1 MNHKQQIL
9 EKIAANTE
17 VVGIIGLGYVGLP
30 LAVNF
35 AESGVKTIGFD
46 KNPEKVDSINLGKNY
61 IEDIRDAVLKE
72 VVDKVALS
80 ATTDFSRM
88 AECDALIIA
97 VPTPLDRFRKP
108 DMSYIE
114 SACREIGR
122 NMKPG
127 TFVCLESTTYPTTT
141 EDFMLPII
149 EEASR
154 ENKLLTANHATGDQ
168 DHSFQTTS
176 NYSDPSDT
184 REEDTRQGDTR
195 QDPQNPQN
203 SDTRNSEPGTLNSE
217 PGTLNPEPG
226 TLNPEPGAVQTQGLA
241 SQSFRHGIDF
251 WLAYSPE
258 RVDPGNKQFHTRNT
272 PKVLGAMTPDGLEIG
287 EALYR
292 KAIDHIYPVSSPRI
306 AEMVKILENT
316 YRLVNISLIN
326 ELALLAGKMDIN
338 IWEVIEAAKT
348 KPFGFQAFYP
358 GPGIGGHCIPLDPFY
373 LEHIA
378 KRYNFD
384 LSMIHAAGHINMR
397 MPHYMYIKIATALN
411 RHKKA
416 VNGSTVLFLG
426 VAYKPNINDER
437 ESPALEIMETVAHKG
452 GNVQYHDPFIP
463 IINVDGIRYESVELT
478 AEALEKADVVVLTTN
493 HSAFDVE
500 YIKEHAQMIVD
511 MRNMIKEAGEK
522 VYKL

>member
-1 MNHKQQIL
+1 MNYKQQIL
-9 EKIAANTE
+9 EKINSNTE

-35 AESGVKTIGFD
+35 AEAGVKVIGFD
-46 KNPEKVDSINLGKNY
+46 KSEAKVNKINSGENY
-61 IEDIRDAVLKE
+61 IKDIRDAVLRE
-72 VVDKVALS
+72 VVDRVKLE
-80 ATTDFSRM
+80 ATTDFAKM
-88 AECDALIIA
+88 KECDALIIC
-97 VPTPLDRFRKP
+97 VPTPLDKFRKP

-114 SACREIGR
+114 ASCIAIGQ

-127 TFVCLESTTYPTTT
+127 TFISLESTTYPTTT

-149 EEASR
+149 EAGI
-154 ENKLLTANHATGDQ
+154 K
-168 DHSFQTTS
+168 
-176 NYSDPSDT
+176 
-184 REEDTRQGDTR
+184 
-195 QDPQNPQN
+195 QNPNFSAAVIPTTQEEGSPLTVTAAASSN
-203 SDTRNSEPGTLNSE
+203 LPPTGGPR
-217 PGTLNPEPG
+217 
-226 TLNPEPGAVQTQGLA
+226 GA
-241 SQSFRHGIDF
+241 SF

-258 RVDPGNKQFHTRNT
+258 RVDPGNKTFHTKNT
-272 PKVLGAMTPDGLEIG
+272 PKVLGAMTAEGLEIG
-287 EALYR
+287 MALYKR
-292 KAIDHIYPVSSPRI
+292 AIDHIYPVSSPRV

-378 KRYNFD
+378 KRFDFD

-416 VNGSTVLFLG
+416 VNGSNILFLG
-426 VAYKPNINDER
+426 VAYKPNIDDER
-437 ESPALEIMETVAHKG
+437 ESPALEIMDIVTHKG
-452 GNVQYHDPFIP
+452 GLVSYKD
-463 IINVDGIRYESVELT
+463 RKSV
-478 AEALEKADVVVLTTN
+478 V
-493 HSAFDVE
+493 
-500 YIKEHAQMIVD
+500 
-511 MRNMIKEAGEK
+511 
-522 VYKL
+522 